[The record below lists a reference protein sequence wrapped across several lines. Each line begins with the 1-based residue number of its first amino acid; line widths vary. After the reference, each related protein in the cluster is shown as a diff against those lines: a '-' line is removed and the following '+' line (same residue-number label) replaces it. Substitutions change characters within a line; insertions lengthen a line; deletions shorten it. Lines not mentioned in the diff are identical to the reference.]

1 MSKAAQRNEPGW
13 RVMTSPAV
21 LNGFRVIEQGTFITG
36 PCAGMMLADLGAD
49 VIKIESPEGDPYR
62 SYQNDNYSPHFQAYN
77 RNKRSIV
84 CDLKQAAHHKLF
96 EQLVS
101 EADVY
106 LQNFRPGTAER
117 LGAGPE
123 RLRALN
129 PRLVYCSISGFG
141 SSGPYAERPSYD
153 SVAQALSGFL
163 SVVVDPERPRFLGP
177 ALADAITGIYAAY
190 GVLGALLERAQT
202 GKGKLVEVSMLEAMA
217 HFAVEP
223 FAAYFALGVTP
234 KSTDRPRLA
243 QAYILRTAD
252 GRLLAI
258 HLSSLEKFWMGLTG
272 ALGAEGLRR
281 DPRFADRL
289 SRIDNYEALGEELD
303 RLFRQRSLAEWSER
317 LGANDVPF
325 APINGIDAVVT
336 DPQVQH
342 LGMIVPVEAAKQGG
356 RSAVRPALQ
365 FDGERAAS
373 VSAAPSLDEHGAAI
387 RAALEQNSRWPARA
401 AVSTA
406 RRVMK

>member
-1 MSKAAQRNEPGW
+1 
-13 RVMTSPAV
+13 MTGVQV
-21 LNGFRVIEQGTFITG
+21 LRGIRIVEQGTFITG

-62 SYQNDNYSPHFQAYN
+62 SYQSGLYSPHFQAYN

-84 CDLKQAAHHKLF
+84 CDLKKPADRKLF
-96 EQLVS
+96 DGLIA

-129 PRLVYCSISGFG
+129 PRLIYGSISGFG
-141 SSGPYAERPSYD
+141 SSGPYKERPSYD

-190 GVLGALLERAQT
+190 GILGALLERSQT
-202 GKGKLVEVSMLEAMA
+202 GKGKLVEIAMLEAMA

-223 FAAYFALGVTP
+223 FAAFFALGVTP

-252 GRLLAI
+252 GRMLAI
-258 HLSSLEKFWMGLTG
+258 HLSSLEKFWLGLIN
-272 ALGAEGLRR
+272 ALDAGHLAR
-281 DPRFADRL
+281 DARFSNRL
-289 SRIDNYEALGEELD
+289 ARIDNYEALGDELD
-303 RLFRQRSLAEWSER
+303 KLFRQRPLAVWTER
-317 LGANDVPF
+317 LNANDVPF
-325 APINGIDAVVT
+325 APINGIDTVVT
-336 DPQVQH
+336 DPQVRH
-342 LGMIVPVEAAKQGG
+342 LGLIVPVESAKEGG
-356 RSAVRPALQ
+356 RQAVRPPLQ
-365 FDGERAAS
+365 FDGKHAAS
-373 VSAAPSLDEHGAAI
+373 VSAAPLLDEHGDEIRSALAADK
-387 RAALEQNSRWPARA
+387 RWPAQP
-401 AVSTA
+401 STADA
-406 RRVMK
+406 RRVAGA